1 MCCWQASK
9 IALKSKQS
17 RRLRP
22 TGAHATKLFVFLFSR
37 RQSLIYCHCRLH
49 AISQSLSL
57 QPPWCAPGS
66 FLTAS
71 SQGSSTK
78 VLRSYL
84 QQSLFDA
91 SNFERLATLVHRRN
105 PQVYVL
111 SSEIRVHGNSWHLQ
125 ARNRWHPDKDYNSVV
140 EQMEPA
146 IRMMNIMM
154 YAVLPAQQTHEDP
167 P

>member
-57 QPPWCAPGS
+57 QPPWCAPVS
-66 FLTAS
+66 YTAS
-71 SQGSSTK
+71 SQSQ

-84 QQSLFDA
+84 QQSLFD
-91 SNFERLATLVHRRN
+91 SINFEYTSLKDLWFIGGIRKYMCSQVKSEFMGIHGIYKPGIVGTTLRITT
-105 PQVYVL
+105 L
-111 SSEIRVHGNSWHLQ
+111 WW
-125 ARNRWHPDKDYNSVV
+125 NRWNLQS
-140 EQMEPA
+140 E
-146 IRMMNIMM
+146 
-154 YAVLPAQQTHEDP
+154 
-167 P
+167 